1 MIKTIIILILIAICL
16 VLFVYC
22 VLLRSEV
29 KEAERKAINVL
40 ENDQK
45 EPIRVEKFVVEP
57 VVLTAQ
63 FTVDYTMF
71 NHLDEDDIQGMMVE
85 RFARDFGNYIV
96 ENPNL
101 YFMTDCDNPMT
112 MSKVF
117 EARIRIVPW
126 K

>member
-1 MIKTIIILILIAICL
+1 MIKSIIILILVPICA

-22 VLLRSEV
+22 VLLRGEV

-45 EPIRVEKFVVEP
+45 EPIRIEKFVVEP
-57 VVLTAQ
+57 VVISAR
-63 FTVDYTMF
+63 FAVDYTMF
-71 NHLDEDDIQGMMVE
+71 NHLDEDDIHGMMVE

-101 YFMTDCDNPMT
+101 YFMTDSDNPMT

-117 EARIRIVPW
+117 EARVRVVPW

>member
-1 MIKTIIILILIAICL
+1 MIKSVIIVILVIFLLLMIVNCVIMAHELAKEKKKSLDIL
-16 VLFVYC
+16 
-22 VLLRSEV
+22 E
-29 KEAERKAINVL
+29 KEQR
-40 ENDQK
+40 

-57 VVLTAQ
+57 VVLSAR
-63 FTVDYTMF
+63 FAVDYSML
-71 NHLDEDDIQGMMVE
+71 NHLDEDDIHGMMIE

-117 EARIRIVPW
+117 EARVRIVPW